1 MDEPASSSGRVFD
14 ELHPLVHKAAAGLL
28 IWFVVAAW
36 LLFSGGAGYLALAL
50 AMISLLVF
58 MALAIPAVLWRA
70 GAAARRSQ
78 DAADVANADATG
90 GAARRADQPTEAP
103 LTTFQ
108 AWLRGRFATWTDI
121 EKPSTAAIEVLLP
134 LAAVAFGLTAIGI
147 VFQLARA
154 GV

>member
-1 MDEPASSSGRVFD
+1 MDEPASPSGRVFD
-14 ELHPLVHKAAAGLL
+14 ELHPLVHRAAAGLL

-36 LLFSGGAGYLALAL
+36 LLFSGGAGYLELAL
-50 AMISLLVF
+50 AMISMLVF
-58 MALAIPAVLWRA
+58 MALAIPAALWRA
-70 GAAARRSQ
+70 GSAARRSPD
-78 DAADVANADATG
+78 DAEGANADATG
-90 GAARRADQPTEAP
+90 GVTRRIDQPTEASP
-103 LTTFQ
+103 TTFN

>member
-1 MDEPASSSGRVFD
+1 MDEPASSSGQVFD
-14 ELHPLVHKAAAGLL
+14 ELHPLVRKAAAGLL

-36 LLFSGGAGYLALAL
+36 LLFSGAGYIELSL
-50 AMISLLVF
+50 AMVSVLVF
-58 MALAIPAVLWRA
+58 IALAIPTVLWRA

-78 DAADVANADATG
+78 DAANGTTESVAVETG
-90 GAARRADQPTEAP
+90 ESTRSAP
-103 LTTFQ
+103 TTFK
-108 AWLRGRFATWTDI
+108 AWLRGRFATWTDV

>member
-36 LLFSGGAGYLALAL
+36 LLFSGGAGYLALSL

-70 GAAARRSQ
+70 GAAARGAQ

-90 GAARRADQPTEAP
+90 GAARRSDQPAEAP
-103 LTTFQ
+103 PTTFK
-108 AWLRGRFATWTDI
+108 AWLKGRFATWTDV
-121 EKPSTAAIEVLLP
+121 ERPSTAAIEVLLP